1 MMRSR
6 AIHLPF
12 RILGFPVVLDPSF
25 LLVLPLF
32 AYLIGSQI
40 PAYVTQLASLG
51 VDVDPAPLQR
61 GATPYLLGLVAAIGL
76 FTSVLIHEV
85 GHAVVARRY
94 GVKVKEIRL
103 WFLGGV
109 AQFEEMPRQRG
120 AEAVVAIVGPLTSIA
135 VGALAWG
142 AMQLVEGGAGL
153 VLLSYLAVTNIGLA
167 VFNLLPALPLDGGR
181 VLRSLLSLAMPHLR
195 ATGIAVSVSGA
206 LAILLGV
213 YGFVTTQLF
222 LVILA
227 FFVYNAGRAEGQAA
241 IVESAVGNRT
251 VADLMTPDPITVEPE
266 MRLDQFLQLLHFRR
280 HTGYPVVDRS
290 GRLLGYARL
299 ADAQAAM
306 AQAEEAGPDAEP
318 DTVATIVQDGETIA
332 PHESAMTALRRVAA
346 GDLGR
351 LLVIDDAGH
360 LVGVVS
366 KTDLL
371 ALIQEASGRQ
381 EATRNQDRGV

>member
-1 MMRSR
+1 MMMSSR
-6 AIHLPF
+6 AIRLPF

-40 PAYVTQLASLG
+40 PGYVSQLASLG

-61 GATPYLLGLVAAIGL
+61 GATPYLLGLLAAIGL
-76 FTSVLIHEV
+76 FASVLVHEV

-94 GVKVKEIRL
+94 GVRVKEIRL

-120 AEAVVAIVGPLTSIA
+120 AEAVVAIVGPITSIA
-135 VGALAWG
+135 VAAVAWG
-142 AMQLVEGGAGL
+142 VMRWVDGGAAL
-153 VLLSYLAVTNIGLA
+153 VLLSYLAVTNVGLA
-167 VFNLLPALPLDGGR
+167 LFNLLPALPLDGGR

-195 ATGIAVSVSGA
+195 ATAVAASVSGA
-206 LAILLGV
+206 IAILLGV

-227 FFVYNAGRAEGQAA
+227 FFIYNAGRAEAQAA
-241 IVESAVGNRT
+241 IVESAVAGRT
-251 VADLMTPDPITVEPE
+251 VADLMTPDPITVEPD

-290 GRLLGYARL
+290 GRLFGYARL
-299 ADAQAAM
+299 ADAQAAL
-306 AQAEEAGPDAEP
+306 ADAEVAG
-318 DTVATIVQDGETIA
+318 TVAEPGVVSSIVREGETIA
-332 PHESAMTALRRVAA
+332 QGESALTALKRIAA

-351 LLVIDDAGH
+351 LLVVDDAGR
-360 LVGVVS
+360 LVGVLS

-371 ALIQEASGRQ
+371 ALIQEASGNGASR
-381 EATRNQDRGV
+381 A

>member
-1 MMRSR
+1 WSSDVCSSD
-6 AIHLPF
+6 L
-12 RILGFPVVLDPSF
+12 
-25 LLVLPLF
+25 
-32 AYLIGSQI
+32 QI
-40 PAYVTQLASLG
+40 PAYVSQLASLG

-61 GATPYLLGLVAAIGL
+61 GVSPYLLGLVAAIGL
-76 FTSVLIHEV
+76 FASVLVHEV

-120 AEAVVAIVGPLTSIA
+120 AEAVVAIVGPITSIA

-142 AMQLVEGGAGL
+142 AMQRVEGGAAL

-167 VFNLLPALPLDGGR
+167 LFNLLPALPLDGGR

-195 ATGIAVSVSGA
+195 ATAVAVSVSGA

-227 FFVYNAGRAEGQAA
+227 FFIYNAGRAEGQAA
-241 IVESAVGNRT
+241 IVERAVGNRT
-251 VADLMTPDPITVEPE
+251 VADLMTPDPLTVEPE

-280 HTGYPVVDRS
+280 HTGYPVVDAS

-299 ADAQAAM
+299 ADAQ
-306 AQAEEAGPDAEP
+306 
-318 DTVATIVQDGETIA
+318 
-332 PHESAMTALRRVAA
+332 SA
-346 GDLGR
+346 
-351 LLVIDDAGH
+351 
-360 LVGVVS
+360 
-366 KTDLL
+366 
-371 ALIQEASGRQ
+371 
-381 EATRNQDRGV
+381 